1 MKFYPLAAALCMCFA
16 LTVLSS
22 HAFAEEGNPEKS
34 QVTESGEKRFHQ
46 EIAPALRWTQEGSWQ
61 PPKGEWSIGLN
72 ELRWSPWERISLHV
86 WTPPLAF
93 GGFNVGIRGS
103 LYTSERWTIGAELRG
118 LTVDFSRFQDE
129 GSQEEAPRLLVSP
142 FSLYGSYLINPR
154 WTLGLSFH
162 HTAISIAAGNEGEA
176 EVEGVAVS
184 TNRHL
189 RLHLGWAM
197 SERWSLWWVAN
208 RMLYQGVGGSAI
220 STVNLEGGGS
230 LTIYGS
236 GETGVVDPGQSAHRL
251 LLSYRGDLISWSTG
265 FATGV
270 PPLYIIGT
278 VAPQLTFLP
287 YFDLSLRW

>member
-1 MKFYPLAAALCMCFA
+1 M
-16 LTVLSS
+16 
-22 HAFAEEGNPEKS
+22 
-34 QVTESGEKRFHQ
+34 
-46 EIAPALRWTQEGSWQ
+46 
-61 PPKGEWSIGLN
+61 
-72 ELRWSPWERISLHV
+72 
-86 WTPPLAF
+86 WTPPLAL
-93 GGFNVGIRGS
+93 GGFNLGIRGS

-118 LTVDFSRFQDE
+118 LTFDFSRFQDE
-129 GSQEEAPRLLVSP
+129 DAQGEAPRLLVSP

-154 WTLGLSFH
+154 LTLGLSFH
-162 HTAISIAAGNEGEA
+162 HTAISIAAGTEGDA
-176 EVEGVAVS
+176 ELEGVAVS

-208 RMLYQGVGGSAI
+208 RMLYQGLGGSAI

-236 GETGVVDPGQSAHRL
+236 GETGVVDPGQSAHRF
-251 LLSYRGDLISWSTG
+251 LLSYRGGLISWSAG

-270 PPLYIIGT
+270 PPIYIIGT
-278 VAPQLTFLP
+278 VAPQLKFLP